1 MQVKSRVVL
10 FSWHVNKKLKTKL
23 NDFLKKWFQTQ
34 KEFRQSSF
42 WWRNDPARAKQMSS
56 NVLFVGKKTW
66 RPCGTSFVRQTCSCR
81 QRWVNNHNHF
91 LSTYLTVKLRGP
103 VNRYHIAITNHLQFN
118 KKLSGCLW
126 HPNYRM
132 GLLSRK
138 KDKIADDSPTRRLV
152 SHSPFSWGRFL
163 LEGDGYFRSSGE
175 QIWKSIWNKHKI
187 TAWSYWPYIHS

>member
-1 MQVKSRVVL
+1 MTPQEPNKCLQMFYLSARKRDGRAARHLCAKLVV
-10 FSWHVNKKLKTKL
+10 FASDK
-23 NDFLKKWFQTQ
+23 
-34 KEFRQSSF
+34 
-42 WWRNDPARAKQMSS
+42 
-56 NVLFVGKKTW
+56 
-66 RPCGTSFVRQTCSCR
+66 
-81 QRWVNNHNHF
+81 WVNNHNHF

-126 HPNYRM
+126 HPNYGM